1 MASFAPPPTVAAL
14 AAEQVW
20 RRSTKRRLAAATV
33 DAFFGARIDTR
44 LTAREIVEDRAGIF
58 DRPVTAKI
66 VVAATKRRARTVA
79 KCGSL
84 LASVALARV
93 KNLYIWSRVF
103 SRGENGNW
111 REKSIAALL
120 LERHGRTLQLNDITG
135 QGSTVRALFRECGSD
150 VSCCPDAH
158 LLRAHGRTL
167 P

>member
-20 RRSTKRRLAAATV
+20 RCSTKRRLAAATV

-44 LTAREIVEDRAGIF
+44 LTAPEIVADRAAVF

-79 KCGSL
+79 KCASL
-84 LASVALARV
+84 LASGALARV
-93 KNLYIWSRVF
+93 KNLHIWSRVF
-103 SRGENGNW
+103 SRGETGTG
-111 REKSIAALL
+111 RKKSIAALL

-135 QGSTVRALFRECGSD
+135 QGSTVRALFGDCRSD